1 MGQWSKRALDIVQQI
16 RSGDETSTVQIGRT
30 AFLGVELV
38 PLYAESAS
46 SLGQPV
52 VTPG

>member
-1 MGQWSKRALDIVQQI
+1 MSGGTVEQAGARLVQQI
-16 RSGDETSTVQIGRT
+16 RSGDETVQIGRT

-38 PLYAESAS
+38 PAYAESAS